1 MSQFSGKCDFYDSV
15 VMIHCDDDP
24 EKLED
29 FLAGTNIYIY
39 GKDGRNHKIEVRNE
53 KEACLYYPYLTV
65 VAAFNC
71 DENKNTIILSSNSF
85 IDKEEREHIGYYI
98 NDVRKYWN
106 KCKRNKEEFTVEKC
120 VEHFS
125 MWRNTELYQEIATR
139 FLNNGN
145 KAEFDDIHDNMH
157 EYYRRKWFDELV
169 RLGYTEYEAYSWCFK
184 GRFDDDDTII
194 ERLGR
199 PINVGEVQPG

>member
-1 MSQFSGKCDFYDSV
+1 MSEFSGKCDFYDSV

-24 EKLED
+24 GKLED
-29 FLAGTNIYIY
+29 FLAGTNIYIH
-39 GKDGRNHKIEVRNE
+39 GKDRRNHKIEVRNE

-65 VAAFNC
+65 VAAFNRN
-71 DENKNTIILSSNSF
+71 ENKNTIILSSNSF
-85 IDKEEREHIGYYI
+85 IDQEEREHIGYYM

-125 MWRNTELYQEIATR
+125 MWRNTELYKEIATR

-145 KAEFDDIHDNMH
+145 KAEFDDLHDNLH
-157 EYYRRKWFDELV
+157 ERFRRIWFDEMV
-169 RLGYTEYEAYSWCFK
+169 RLGWSEHEAFNWCFNEFYPSSK
-184 GRFDDDDTII
+184 VI
-194 ERLGR
+194 EKRLGR
-199 PINVGEVQPG
+199 KINTEE

>member
-24 EKLED
+24 TKLED
-29 FLAGTNIYIY
+29 FLAGTSIYIR
-39 GKDGRNHKIEVRNE
+39 GKDGREHKVEVRNE

-65 VAAFNC
+65 VAAFSRN
-71 DENKNTIILSSNSF
+71 ENKNTIILSSNSF
-85 IDKEEREHIGYYI
+85 IDQEEREHIGYYI

-120 VEHFS
+120 VEHFAM
-125 MWRNTELYQEIATR
+125 MWRNSELYTEIATR

-157 EYYRRKWFDELV
+157 EYYRRKWFDEMV
-169 RLGYTEYEAYSWCFK
+169 RLGWGEYKAFNWCFNEFYP
-184 GRFDDDDTII
+184 GDDVI
-194 ERLGR
+194 EQRLGR
-199 PINVGEVQPG
+199 KIAEE